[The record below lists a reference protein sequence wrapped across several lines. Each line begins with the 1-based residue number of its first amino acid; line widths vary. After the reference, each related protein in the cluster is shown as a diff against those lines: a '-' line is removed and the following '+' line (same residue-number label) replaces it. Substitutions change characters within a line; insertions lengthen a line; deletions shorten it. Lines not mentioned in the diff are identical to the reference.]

1 MERKVFQ
8 MEQMNSD
15 GDFSPVGG
23 EFSPPKRQESTSMT
37 PADLL
42 ATAVSNWLTA
52 VLPRFTPDARKV
64 WDNMLAGHCDVR
76 VSVRL
81 REGSLTIDAVDDVGG
96 RYLEL
101 YREYVASL
109 REPGT
114 EPVRAAV
121 Q

>member
-42 ATAVSNWLTA
+42 ATA